1 MNQIKEA
8 IKKLKPDSKDITID
22 NHVRHIKIL
31 FEHYGQGKK
40 TLLEYFSNTKKVIKD
55 LEDKYDKI
63 STRSSYICS
72 IFMYLRAVE
81 ADEKIIDYYY
91 QKFIEMKKKLKEID
105 EKNEKSEKEEKNWV
119 SQAEIKQKIEDLKKS
134 FPKSRNLFDTYQQY
148 LVLNLYFLIPP
159 LRNDFARVEV
169 FKKFDKEFNGNS
181 INLNTKQLILNDYKT
196 SKTYGEK
203 VIDLPKELIDIIK
216 KWMKI
221 REKIHPV
228 LKGRRELLFN
238 LKLTSMN
245 GINLTIYLNKIF
257 GRKVS
262 STMLRKSYL
271 SERFPVIES
280 TDDLNQLA
288 GSMCHSVS
296 MQQSTY
302 RKK

>member
-1 MNQIKEA
+1 MDNIKEI
-8 IKKLKPDSKDITID
+8 IKKYKPDSKDITIE
-22 NHVRHIKIL
+22 NHARHIKIL
-31 FEHYGQGKK
+31 FENFGGKK
-40 TLLEYFSNTKKVIKD
+40 TLLEYFSNTKKVIKN

-63 STRSSYICS
+63 STRSSYLCS
-72 IFMYLRAVE
+72 IFLYLRAVK
-81 ADEKIIDYYY
+81 ADQKVIDYYY
-91 QKFIEMKKKLKEID
+91 QHFIELKKKLKEID
-105 EKNEKSEKEEKNWV
+105 ERNEKNEKEEKNWV

-134 FPKSRNLFDTYQQY
+134 FPKSRDLFDTYQQY
-148 LVLNLYFLIPP
+148 LVLNLYYLIPP

-169 FKKFDKEFNGNS
+169 FKKFDKNFIGNS

-196 SKTYGEK
+196 AKTYGTK
-203 VIDLPKELIDIIK
+203 TIDLPEELIKIIK
-216 KWMKI
+216 KWIKI

-238 LKLTSMN
+238 LKLTPMN

-271 SERFPVIES
+271 SDRFPVNE
-280 TDDLNQLA
+280 TTNDLNKLA

>member
-1 MNQIKEA
+1 MDQIKEI
-8 IKKLKPDSKDITID
+8 IKKYRPTSKDITID

-31 FEHYGQGKK
+31 FEHYGGKK
-40 TLLEYFSNTKKVIKD
+40 TLLEYLSNTKKVIKD
-55 LEDKYDKI
+55 LEDKYPKI

-72 IFMYLRAVE
+72 IFVYLRAVE
-81 ADEKIIDYYY
+81 ADQKVIDYYY
-91 QKFIEMKKKLKEID
+91 QKFIEMKKELKEID

-119 SQAEIKQKIEDLKKS
+119 SQLEIKQKIEDLKKS
-134 FPKSRNLFDTYQQY
+134 FGKSRDLFDTYQQY

-169 FKKFDKEFNGNS
+169 FKKFDEKFTGNS
-181 INLNTKQLILNDYKT
+181 INLNTKQLILKEYKT
-196 SKTYGEK
+196 AKTYGTK
-203 VIDLPKELIDIIK
+203 TIDLPEELIKIIK
-216 KWMKI
+216 KWISI

-238 LKLTSMN
+238 LKLTPMN

-271 SERFPVIES
+271 SDRFPVIES
-280 TDDLNQLA
+280 TDELNKLA
-288 GSMCHSVS
+288 GAMCHSVS